1 MMGVDTMG
9 KKEKPKANAKKAKRL
24 GLANETETR
33 TKSSPMPSPR
43 SKVTVTASESIPRPP
58 LPKEPIAACSEVP
71 VASMQPRAIRQIDVT
86 LGQIVTI
93 LMRSA
98 QHKQRPLADLE
109 WLVLPAVLSGQCSVA
124 QTQQSGIAV
133 PVGVALWA
141 SVSTDVDQRL
151 SDLSAPWRLQP
162 DEWRSG
168 DIPWLVEL
176 VADTSTQQ
184 ALLKHLGETVFKG
197 RRIRMRVR
205 DANGKTQIGT
215 FKGAGA
221 A

>member
-1 MMGVDTMG
+1 MGQ
-9 KKEKPKANAKKAKRL
+9 KKKPKVTSSNVKQRGVAKKSVTRAKDPP
-24 GLANETETR
+24 GPTGSNAEA
-33 TKSSPMPSPR
+33 
-43 SKVTVTASESIPRPP
+43 VTASDAKPRPP
-58 LPKEPIAACSEVP
+58 PPNEQAKVAASADVPNASPEPS
-71 VASMQPRAIRQIDVT
+71 AIRQVDVT

-93 LMRSA
+93 LMHSA

-109 WLVLPAVLSGQCSVA
+109 WLVLPAVLSGQCRVA
-124 QTQQSGIAV
+124 QTQQSGVAV

-151 SDLSAPWRLQP
+151 SDLSAPLRLQS

-176 VADTSTQQ
+176 VADPPTQQ

-197 RRIRMRVR
+197 GRIKMRVR
-205 DANGKTQIGT
+205 DADGKVQIGT
-215 FKGAGA
+215 FKGAA
-221 A
+221 